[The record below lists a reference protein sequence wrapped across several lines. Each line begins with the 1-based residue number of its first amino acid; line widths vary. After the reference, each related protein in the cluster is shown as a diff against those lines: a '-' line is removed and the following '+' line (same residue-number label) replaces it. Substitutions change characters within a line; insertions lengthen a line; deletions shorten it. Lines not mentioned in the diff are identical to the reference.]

1 MKKIFLS
8 VVFFLSGIVLLFGAE
23 FDKFLFENRENYW
36 ELTEAE
42 IKKSFPNSFK
52 FTSQK
57 HDELRYNMRET
68 KNKLTIKKFVVP
80 EVVFSFAAGKVSE
93 ITVSIFNRGDYQF
106 GIKKEAAILKM
117 FESYVG
123 ELGGKVIESQKRRIE
138 KTNVVYKRFGDE
150 FNDYVYMVG
159 NSDRGVE
166 FINLKIVA
174 SGKAKSIK
182 DMFKTRVAK
191 LGNLTLNLQDDGS
204 GGIYLDIPM
213 VDQGQKGYCVCATVE
228 RILKYYQSDVDQ
240 HILAQIMKTEQ
251 QGTSLEVAMEALDGM
266 RAKLRIKSKELIKN
280 EAFNKVQDFE
290 KVTKKYNRL
299 AKRQKR
305 NTIEFDEFIVRNGNK
320 KSLEVDR
327 LFSEYEYDLFRDIM
341 CDDQMKQ
348 ESFIRYVKKYVKKG
362 YPLAWATWVFKN
374 EKAGQKIGGIGSHMR
389 IINGI
394 NEEKKLIIYTDS
406 YGAGHEKKEMS
417 YEDAFAK
424 TRYLVLITPISM
436 RVE

>member
-1 MKKIFLS
+1 MMVIPCQRYTLTKFRMSFICRKSKIFRTALRIKSCTNGDRLHKCGFARSVLS
-8 VVFFLSGIVLLFGAE
+8 HEHRDGGIE
-23 FDKFLFENRENYW
+23 FDKFLLENRENYW

-57 HDELRYNMRET
+57 HDELRYNMRES

-80 EVVFSFAAGKVSE
+80 EVVFSFTAGKVSE

-117 FESYVG
+117 FDAYVG
-123 ELGGKVIESQKRRIE
+123 GLGGKVIESQKRRIE

-174 SGKAKSIK
+174 SGKAKSIR
-182 DMFKTRVAK
+182 DMFKTRVTK
-191 LGNLTLNLQDDGS
+191 LGNLTLNLQDDGA
-204 GGIYLDIPM
+204 GGVYLDIPM

-266 RAKLRIKSKELIKN
+266 RAKLRIKSNELIKN

-327 LFSEYEYDLFRDIM
+327 LFSEYEYDLFRDVM
-341 CDDQMKQ
+341 CEDEMKQ
-348 ESFIRYVKKYVKKG
+348 EIANVSTQLTGKLLER
-362 YPLAWATWVFKN
+362 
-374 EKAGQKIGGIGSHMR
+374 E
-389 IINGI
+389 I
-394 NEEKKLIIYTDS
+394 NEEDHRNLIDS
-406 YGAGHEKKEMS
+406 FLN
-417 YEDAFAK
+417 D
-424 TRYLVLITPISM
+424 LD
-436 RVE
+436 